1 VNYNDAEYQRSN
13 GANAHTAIAAYN
25 AGGTGRGIKV
35 GVIDSGIN
43 PNLPEFAGKIDPASQ
58 DVAASRGVTDTEG
71 HGTAVSGV
79 IAANRDGAGVMGVAF
94 NSTIISLNTTNPN
107 NCTEKDG
114 CKHSDSAISRA
125 LDIARVSGARV
136 INLSLGGD
144 GVGTAVLAAMAR
156 ATSAGI
162 VVVISAGNSGEE
174 PNGGNPDGFAL
185 ESASRSGNGAVIIAG
200 AVDASRQIAPFSN
213 RAGTGAEHYLTALGT
228 RIRSFDHNG
237 TAFLYSGTSFSAPI
251 ITGAAALL
259 ASAFPNLSG
268 AQIVE
273 ILLGSADDAGAA
285 GTDAIF
291 GRGILNIERAF
302 QPRGATS
309 LAGTSVAVT
318 AATGQGSST
327 MGDPTRRSAG
337 GAIILDGYS
346 RAYAVDLAKTL
357 KAAPRETPLA
367 QSLQGNQRTVGAG
380 AGATSVSI
388 TVDRNFSG
396 QPQVGLAQSGL
407 SYEDARQAKVI
418 AGMAVSR
425 LTPKTAVAFG
435 FSESGR
441 SLQQRLANSGQN
453 AFLVA
458 RDPMVRSGFHGDDAN
473 SFGIRQSVGS
483 FGLTATS
490 ERGNVWTPG
499 IRQALG
505 EPRYTVGSVTAD
517 RKVGPASLS
526 LGASRLAEES
536 TVLGGRFDAL
546 FSGAGATTYFLDST
560 AAVDFGR
567 GWGAF
572 ASYRQGWTAL
582 PGTGGLV
589 QQGRLSTSAW
599 ALDLAKRNA
608 FTGGD
613 KLAFRVMQP
622 LRVASGGF
630 DLRVPTSYDYAT
642 LSVGYEN
649 RFLNLSPTGREID
662 FEAAYGMRLFG
673 GDLGLNAFY
682 RKDPGHI
689 AGGKD
694 DRGAAL
700 RYTLGF

>member
-357 KAAPRETPLA
+357 KAALA
-367 QSLQGNQRTVGAG
+367 RRRSPSRCR
-380 AGATSVSI
+380 AT
-388 TVDRNFSG
+388 
-396 QPQVGLAQSGL
+396 SGL
-407 SYEDARQAKVI
+407 SARVRARLRSRSRWTAISQ
-418 AGMAVSR
+418 VSR
-425 LTPKTAVAFG
+425 K
-435 FSESGR
+435 SGWRSPASPTKMRGKPR
-441 SLQQRLANSGQN
+441 SL
-453 AFLVA
+453 
-458 RDPMVRSGFHGDDAN
+458 
-473 SFGIRQSVGS
+473 
-483 FGLTATS
+483 
-490 ERGNVWTPG
+490 PG
-499 IRQALG
+499 WQ
-505 EPRYTVGSVTAD
+505 
-517 RKVGPASLS
+517 
-526 LGASRLAEES
+526 
-536 TVLGGRFDAL
+536 
-546 FSGAGATTYFLDST
+546 
-560 AAVDFGR
+560 
-567 GWGAF
+567 
-572 ASYRQGWTAL
+572 
-582 PGTGGLV
+582 
-589 QQGRLSTSAW
+589 
-599 ALDLAKRNA
+599 
-608 FTGGD
+608 
-613 KLAFRVMQP
+613 
-622 LRVASGGF
+622 
-630 DLRVPTSYDYAT
+630 
-642 LSVGYEN
+642 
-649 RFLNLSPTGREID
+649 
-662 FEAAYGMRLFG
+662 
-673 GDLGLNAFY
+673 
-682 RKDPGHI
+682 
-689 AGGKD
+689 
-694 DRGAAL
+694 
-700 RYTLGF
+700 